1 MKEANKSA
9 LISAFIY
16 PGVGHLYLEKRISG
30 CVLVAI
36 ATWALFIVIGNIMAR
51 AMAITD
57 KIISGQI
64 APDIAVIRQLLLQPQ
79 SDPLAQQLST
89 ATTVLIIVWIIGII
103 DSYRLGRAKDTQQQS
118 NGKLKRGS
126 SENKIQKND

>member
-1 MKEANKSA
+1 MKESNKSA

-16 PGVGHLYLEKRISG
+16 PGVGHLYLGKRIFG

-36 ATWALFIVIGNIMAR
+36 ATWALFIVAGNIMTR

-64 APDIAVIRQLLLQPQ
+64 APDMAVIRQLLLQPQ
-79 SDPLAQQLST
+79 SDALAQQLST
-89 ATTVLIIVWIIGII
+89 ATTVLIIVWIVGII
-103 DSYRLGRAKDTQQQS
+103 DSYRLGGAKDIQEQ
-118 NGKLKRGS
+118 NN
-126 SENKIQKND
+126 SE

>member
-1 MKEANKSA
+1 MKEAHKSA

-16 PGVGHLYLEKRISG
+16 PGVGHLYLGKRILG

-36 ATWALFIVIGNIMAR
+36 ATWALFIVAGNIMTR

-64 APDIAVIRQLLLQPQ
+64 APDMAVIRQLLLQPQ
-79 SDPLAQQLST
+79 SDALAQQLST

-103 DSYRLGRAKDTQQQS
+103 DSCRLGGAKDIQEQ
-118 NGKLKRGS
+118 NN
-126 SENKIQKND
+126 SE